1 MHILIVDDDE
11 DIREVF
17 GLILRAEGHKVE
29 EAADGL
35 QALTQLRAG
44 CHPDVILLDM
54 MMPRLDG
61 EALMKLIRADSHLT
75 HIPVV
80 IISGHHAARQKAFE
94 LGAEG
99 CLVKPI
105 DLDELSVIL
114 QHATEQRAA
123 VR

>member
-1 MHILIVDDDE
+1 
-11 DIREVF
+11 
-17 GLILRAEGHKVE
+17 
-29 EAADGL
+29 
-35 QALTQLRAG
+35 
-44 CHPDVILLDM
+44 

-61 EALMKLIRADSHLT
+61 EAFIKLIRAEPRLA

-114 QHATEQRAA
+114 RHATEQGAA
-123 VR
+123 VRFASDPARRE